1 MEQLVAKYLA
11 NDLVEKERLAFERQ
25 LVEDDAL
32 QQELKAQLDLLY
44 LIEKPSVK
52 FDSTVAWEKVAPQLE
67 KTSKT
72 KVVHMPS
79 KPKYSFMK
87 IAATLLIVLT
97 AGYFVNDYVS
107 KDVGGTNTSDET
119 VFYATANDIKDVVLP
134 DGTAVKLNANS
145 TLTLAKDF
153 GEGNRKVSL
162 TGGANFDVTKNPEL
176 PFIIDAST
184 GVIEVLGTSFDVE
197 AYEGKEVELNVSEGR
212 VKFGHKE
219 KKETEEVFTA
229 GEKAVLS
236 TDGSKLTREKVKNS
250 NYSAWWTKRLE
261 FDEAPFK
268 EVFKDIEKAYH
279 VTIEYDKALEG
290 CKYNAILED
299 YNIGEFL
306 EALQQSYPNITSV
319 TTKDSHIKLEGFACN
334 N

>member
-11 NDLVEKERLAFERQ
+11 NDLEENERLAFERQ

-32 QQELKAQLDLLY
+32 QNELKAQLDLLY
-44 LIEKPSVK
+44 LIEKPQQQ
-52 FDSTVAWEKVAPQLE
+52 FNANAAWEKVAPQL
-67 KTSKT
+67 KQKQA

-97 AGYFVNDYVS
+97 AGYFVNDYIA
-107 KDVGGTNTSDET
+107 KDGGATVSDET
-119 VFYATANDIKDVVLP
+119 IFYTTTKGIKDVVLP

-153 GEGNRKVSL
+153 GKGNRNVTL
-162 TGGANFDVTKNPEL
+162 TGGANFDVKKNPEL

-184 GVIEVLGTSFDVE
+184 GVIEVLGTSFDLE
-197 AYEGKEVELNVSEGR
+197 AYEGKEVELNVTEGR
-212 VKFGHKE
+212 VKFGHKA

-229 GEKAVLS
+229 GERAVLA
-236 TDGSKLTREKVKNS
+236 TDGSKLTREKVKNK

-261 FDEAPFK
+261 FDNAPFK
-268 EVFKDIEKAYH
+268 EVFKDIEKAYN
-279 VTIEYDKALEG
+279 VTIEYSEAMEN
-290 CKYNAILED
+290 CRYNAVLEN
-299 YNIGEFL
+299 YNLQEFL
-306 EALQQSYPNITSV
+306 ETFQQTNLNITSV